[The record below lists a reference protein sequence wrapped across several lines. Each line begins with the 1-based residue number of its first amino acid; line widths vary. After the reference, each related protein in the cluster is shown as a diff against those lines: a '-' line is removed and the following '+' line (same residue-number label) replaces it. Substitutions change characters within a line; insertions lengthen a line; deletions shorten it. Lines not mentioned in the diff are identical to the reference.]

1 LALYRLDE
9 SQGAEQSHRRC
20 AAHRSLARSARNIV
34 ALFGTNLLDRQYFES
49 YIDSSA
55 LIRAGLPAAIA
66 SDLGIMGDR
75 RRVGIR
81 GKYSF

>member
-1 LALYRLDE
+1 MLSSYSLINASLTYRMPHLE
-9 SQGAEQSHRRC
+9 F
-20 AAHRSLARSARNIV
+20 
-34 ALFGTNLLDRQYFES
+34 ALFATNLLDRQYFES